1 MSDKPAIGVPPG
13 GHHHPVYRAWTMVV
27 DGLAALATAFIA
39 VLMAVICAD
48 IVVRNG
54 FGGSLPLVSEL
65 GAMMVVLIV
74 ALQLPSAIRAG
85 RLAQVEMVIGAL
97 EISRPRLAGLL
108 NALFCLAGSII
119 LGIVAWASFGIL
131 GGDWASGDFIGIP
144 GLGTLPTWPFR
155 TLITLGM
162 SVAAAE
168 FLFKALRHLHA
179 SFFSGKG
186 PS

>member
-1 MSDKPAIGVPPG
+1 MSDKPAIGAPSG
-13 GHHHPVYRAWTMVV
+13 GHHHPVYRIWTLVV

-39 VLMAVICAD
+39 VLMIVICAD

-97 EISRPRLAGLL
+97 DATQPRLASLL
-108 NALFCLAGSII
+108 NALFCLAGTVI
-119 LGIVAWASFGIL
+119 LGLIAWASFGIL

-155 TLITLGM
+155 SLITLGM

-168 FLFKALRHLHA
+168 FLFKALHYLQA

>member
-1 MSDKPAIGVPPG
+1 MSDTQLRGAPVG
-13 GHHHPVYRAWTMVV
+13 GRRRLQQVWKRMVEALSV
-27 DGLAALATAFIA
+27 LATALIA
-39 VLMAVICAD
+39 VLMVLICAD

-74 ALQLPSAIRAG
+74 ALQLPSAVSAG
-85 RLAQVEMVIGAL
+85 RLAQVEIIIDAL
-97 EISRPRLAGLL
+97 EARRPRMAALL
-108 NALFCLAGSII
+108 NAVFCLLGCAI
-119 LGIVAWASFGIL
+119 LGVVAWASFGIL
-131 GGDWASGDFIGIP
+131 HGDWTSSDFIGIP

-155 TLITLGM
+155 ALITLGM

-168 FLFKALRHLHA
+168 FLFKAVRYL
-179 SFFSGKG
+179 GKTLSITKE

>member
-1 MSDKPAIGVPPG
+1 MI
-13 GHHHPVYRAWTMVV
+13 V

-97 EISRPRLAGLL
+97 DASQPRLASLL
-108 NALFCLAGSII
+108 NALFCLAGAVI
-119 LGIVAWASFGIL
+119 LGLIAWASFGIL
-131 GGDWASGDFIGIP
+131 DGDWASGDFIGIP

-155 TLITLGM
+155 GLITLGM

-168 FLFKALRHLHA
+168 FLFKALRYLHA